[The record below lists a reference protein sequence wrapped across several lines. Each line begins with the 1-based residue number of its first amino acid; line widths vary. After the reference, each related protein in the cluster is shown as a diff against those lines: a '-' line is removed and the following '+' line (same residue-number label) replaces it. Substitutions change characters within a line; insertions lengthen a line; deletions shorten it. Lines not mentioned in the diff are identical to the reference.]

1 MVKKFLNS
9 LNEPIV
15 ETKAGKL
22 RGFCL
27 DGIYTFHGI
36 KYADAKRFQA
46 PVPVKSWEGIKNATN
61 YGYISPTSGSPAPSS
76 EIFIPHR
83 FWPADEDCQYL
94 NVWTPGIN
102 DGRKRPVMFWM
113 HGGGYSDGSS
123 IEQVAYE
130 GDQLAEYG
138 DVVVVSINHRLNI
151 LGYLDMSSFGEKY
164 ANSVNAGIADIV
176 VALEWVRDNIT
187 SFGGDP
193 DNITIF
199 GQSGGGGKVQTLLQ
213 TPAAAGL
220 FHKAII
226 MSGVL
231 PLSNEEQIDFRV
243 LILVM
248 LEELNLKEDEIE
260 ALETIP
266 YYFLDRAYQRASE
279 KLGIRVNCGPVA
291 NEWYAGLPL
300 DTPFTEYAKKVPTMV
315 GSTVAELSIKTGI
328 EDNMLTD
335 YELEK
340 KLRKKFG
347 NYTDEIFSS
356 FYNTFH
362 ENKLNLLSSFDTMF
376 RTAAVEFA
384 EKKNT
389 ESSVPT
395 YLYQFALKFPLM
407 NDIYAWHCSDIPFVF
422 HNTNRVPC
430 CNKEN
435 ITEKL
440 EAQMA
445 GAWVSFAYSGNPN
458 HPGLPKWDAYGEK
471 KATMIFDGESRC
483 CEDFDTD
490 LINKIHTSIGKP
502 KHMSPAQT
510 KNSQSSETKRDWMY

>member
-199 GQSGGGGKVQTLLQ
+199 GQSGGGES
-213 TPAAAGL
+213 A
-220 FHKAII
+220 
-226 MSGVL
+226 
-231 PLSNEEQIDFRV
+231 DFITNTGSSRV
-243 LILVM
+243 
-248 LEELNLKEDEIE
+248 
-260 ALETIP
+260 
-266 YYFLDRAYQRASE
+266 
-279 KLGIRVNCGPVA
+279 
-291 NEWYAGLPL
+291 
-300 DTPFTEYAKKVPTMV
+300 
-315 GSTVAELSIKTGI
+315 
-328 EDNMLTD
+328 
-335 YELEK
+335 
-340 KLRKKFG
+340 
-347 NYTDEIFSS
+347 
-356 FYNTFH
+356 
-362 ENKLNLLSSFDTMF
+362 
-376 RTAAVEFA
+376 
-384 EKKNT
+384 
-389 ESSVPT
+389 
-395 YLYQFALKFPLM
+395 
-407 NDIYAWHCSDIPFVF
+407 
-422 HNTNRVPC
+422 
-430 CNKEN
+430 
-435 ITEKL
+435 
-440 EAQMA
+440 
-445 GAWVSFAYSGNPN
+445 VS
-458 HPGLPKWDAYGEK
+458 
-471 KATMIFDGESRC
+471 
-483 CEDFDTD
+483 
-490 LINKIHTSIGKP
+490 
-502 KHMSPAQT
+502 
-510 KNSQSSETKRDWMY
+510 